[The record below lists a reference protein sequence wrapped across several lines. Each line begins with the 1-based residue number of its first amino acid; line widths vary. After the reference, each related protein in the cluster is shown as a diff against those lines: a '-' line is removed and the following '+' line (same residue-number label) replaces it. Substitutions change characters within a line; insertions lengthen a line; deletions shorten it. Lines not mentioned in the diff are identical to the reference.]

1 MGEPWEKQRLRKP
14 CACGAPKSPGSKACL
29 ACSTAKLS
37 DRSREFEESLLLSL
51 DGSTLICR
59 HGEKQA
65 WLQCECGREHL
76 RPISWVKKTNI
87 GLARHVCR
95 KCAQDAK
102 RCKIAKCLP
111 ADRSQNGIKT
121 KAGQRL
127 ENAQRGGRSVLS
139 EEEGRE
145 ARQPGPPRVAS
156 SQLAHEERR
165 YGSVV

>member
-1 MGEPWEKQRLRKP
+1 MGEPWEKRRLRKP
-14 CACGAPKSPGSKACL
+14 CVCGAPKSPNAKSCL
-29 ACSTAKLS
+29 ACATAAAS
-37 DRSREFEESLLLSL
+37 DKSKDFEAALLLSL
-51 DGSTLICR
+51 DGSTLIRR
-59 HGEKQA
+59 HGERQV
-65 WLQCECGREHL
+65 WLQCECGKKHL
-76 RPISWVKKTNI
+76 RPISWAKKTNI

-127 ENAQRGGRSVLS
+127 ENAQRGGHSVPS

-156 SQLAHEERR
+156 LQLSHE
-165 YGSVV
+165 